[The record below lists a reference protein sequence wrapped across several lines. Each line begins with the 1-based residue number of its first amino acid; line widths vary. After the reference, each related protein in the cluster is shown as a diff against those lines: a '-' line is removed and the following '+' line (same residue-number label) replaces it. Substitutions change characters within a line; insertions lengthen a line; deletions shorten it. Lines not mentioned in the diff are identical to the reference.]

1 MNEEE
6 IRSFGDIINSSFK
19 NISKA
24 DYNNSNSL
32 LSIWEKVLL
41 RIRSNINPN
50 EGRNLASHSRVVDFK
65 NGILLVEA
73 DHPGW
78 IELLQL
84 HKRYI
89 INGLNMENRA
99 VKVESL
105 AFKLKGKQ
113 GNLFDPEEHKYST
126 EEVKEEI
133 MRRAEEE
140 EKKLNNF
147 KLNDEKVTQNKEL
160 PPELASIFE
169 DLRKNMLT
177 NS

>member
-133 MRRAEEE
+133 MRRAEKEE
-140 EKKLNNF
+140 EKLNNF
-147 KLNDEKVTQNKEL
+147 KLNDEKLPQNKEL

>member
-41 RIRSNINPN
+41 RIRSNIKPN

>member
-140 EKKLNNF
+140 EEKLNNF

>member
-160 PPELASIFE
+160 PPELALIFE

>member
-6 IRSFGDIINSSFK
+6 IRSFGEIINSSFK

-147 KLNDEKVTQNKEL
+147 KLNDEKVPQNKEL
-160 PPELASIFE
+160 PPELALIFE